1 MYDQTFSHPGREEWT
16 LPERWNNPAAE
27 FDLSTPLNLVSTN
40 DITGGNSGSPLL
52 NRDLEIVGLVFDS
65 NMEAL
70 PNEYLFR
77 SESGRTI
84 SVDARGIIEALD
96 DIYGADRIVIEILTG
111 TLHRSEREADQAN

>member
-1 MYDQTFSHPGREEWT
+1 M
-16 LPERWNNPAAE
+16 
-27 FDLSTPLNLVSTN
+27 
-40 DITGGNSGSPLL
+40 
-52 NRDLEIVGLVFDS
+52 GLVFDS